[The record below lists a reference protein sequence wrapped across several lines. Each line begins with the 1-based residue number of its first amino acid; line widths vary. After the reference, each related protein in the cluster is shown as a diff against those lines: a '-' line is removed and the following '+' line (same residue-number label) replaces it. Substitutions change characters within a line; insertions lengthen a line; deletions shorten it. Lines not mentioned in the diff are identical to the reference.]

1 MMYIEVI
8 MPYIKGMTYIE
19 GQVRYIKAVT
29 DIEGQNNLCQSNDT
43 IRVFLNLI

>member
-43 IRVFLNLI
+43 IPVFLNLI